1 MYEKKDTKF
10 TLINDVSSVS
20 SVASVTEVRDR
31 CQVDLSELSPFT

>member
-10 TLINDVSSVS
+10 TLINEV